1 MTTELTMWRH
11 HCGRRGVVC
20 GKEAGCGGLVLQIEL
35 FEPFEYFGPEYV
47 ANKLVPGWISYPA
60 GTLTVKL
67 DTGNR
72 SMEHK

>member
-1 MTTELTMWRH
+1 MVVGGAV
-11 HCGRRGVVC
+11 GRSGEERSCVWEG
-20 GKEAGCGGLVLQIEL
+20 GCGGLVLQIEL